1 MIDPADPASGVR
13 RRPGA
18 RRSSPG
24 GDGLAG
30 LDERRRAL
38 LAASL
43 APLAPLASLA
53 SLVAWA
59 DPARG
64 QSPAAEADARDT
76 PPEPGR
82 LALVIGNRQYP
93 AGNDLPSI
101 HKNARDLRR
110 ALQGRGFAVTMLLDA
125 DVQAARQAV
134 DSFAQQAQAAPADA
148 TVLFYFSG
156 HGAQIDAENLL
167 VGAGVNVAP
176 TAPLEPLIKGSLA
189 LRGDVLAKLPQR
201 QTGLTMAVIDTCR
214 TDVVAKPGG
223 GSEGLNQAEAPP
235 GCLIA
240 FSTGAGTP
248 AIAPNV
254 ETLST
259 FYTAALVHLLDTASD
274 ELSFSE
280 LFKLVKIEV
289 RQTMTGHSIP
299 QIRRFAQNPFIAENL
314 HTNFSVAAR
323 RSVRSDPGAAAAAR
337 FRSER
342 EAADWQQLQGLV
354 WPPELFR
361 LAEQFLLNHPQ
372 SKLAGGARVLREG
385 ASEAAAILQRN
396 DVRLYR
402 RSFDASQAPNPRY
415 ASDLRKAAGGD
426 KDAAARIGR
435 HWATPALSG
444 PELSRFEGWMQYAA
458 ELGNGI
464 ASYEL
469 ALHYRRVNQPQPA
482 ARWEARARAL
492 GYNPPVALE
501 HSRK

>member
-1 MIDPADPASGVR
+1 MSAPAP
-13 RRPGA
+13 
-18 RRSSPG
+18 
-24 GDGLAG
+24 
-30 LDERRRAL
+30 
-38 LAASL
+38 AASE
-43 APLAPLASLA
+43 P
-53 SLVAWA
+53 
-59 DPARG
+59 DTG
-64 QSPAAEADARDT
+64 NT
-76 PPEPGR
+76 PPDVGR

-101 HKNARDLRR
+101 HKNARDMRL
-110 ALQGRGFAVTMLLDA
+110 ALQRRGFAVMMLLDA
-125 DVQAARQAV
+125 DVVAARLAV
-134 DSFAQQAQAAPADA
+134 DAFAQRAQAAPADA

-167 VGAGVNVAP
+167 VGAGVNVGP
-176 TAPLEPLIKGSLA
+176 TAPTDPVIRGSLA
-189 LRGDVLAKLPQR
+189 LRSDVLAKLPQR
-201 QTGLTMAVIDTCR
+201 QTGLTIAVIDACR
-214 TDVVAKPGG
+214 TDVVTKPTRGND
-223 GSEGLNQAEAPP
+223 GLNQAEAPP

-240 FSTGAGTP
+240 FSTAAGTP

-259 FYTAALVHLLDTASD
+259 FYTASLVHLLNTASD

-289 RQTMTGHSIP
+289 RETMRTHRIE

-314 HTNFSVAAR
+314 RTNFMIASR
-323 RSVRSDPGAAAAAR
+323 RSLQADPNIAANAR

-354 WPPELFR
+354 WPPDLFR
-361 LAEQFLLNHPQ
+361 LADQFLGSYPQ
-372 SKLAGGARVLREG
+372 SKLGGGARVLREG
-385 ASEAAAILQRN
+385 ASEAAAILRRN

-402 RSFDASQAPNPRY
+402 RSFDASAAPSEIY
-415 ASDLRKAAGGD
+415 ATDLRKAAGGD

-435 HWATPALSG
+435 QWATHAPSG
-444 PELSRFEGWMQYAA
+444 AEVSRFEGWMQYAA

-492 GYNPPVALE
+492 GYTPPTALE
-501 HSRK
+501 HTRK